1 MVTNRVNRDPEVEKK
16 PARHGREESA
26 DSASDYESYSNS
38 NSNSPHDDDG
48 DKKGERREKEDEQ
61 KGGRL
66 AKEAELAADFDGAS
80 SPSLG
85 RRDDGFR
92 EKGKR
97 REKKD
102 RDDGDRGHRRE
113 SNSKHASK
121 HGAVN
126 RNREREKDMADENKQ
141 KAKQEDPAKK
151 SKEREK
157 PQPDW
162 VKCHVCNKS
171 VKGQEGLKMHMK
183 TSARCGAYRGES
195 TRDPCPL
202 CGKMISKGEWPLEQH
217 LENGCAVAEKQRQ
230 KNAKARLK
238 SRSRSP
244 LKRKAIVGAADV
256 VEVAASLQP
265 TRFDGSKRPPEPLG
279 PPPGHVQ
286 GKSTDLALTPWRR
299 QSRGVS
305 NINLQVRAAGDQN
318 NPGFDSGEWLGDSA
332 GGGGSGGS
340 FSFRPSSS
348 WQSSSSSAPASS
360 SNANAP
366 LVALFHGLAGL
377 LDR

>member
-1 MVTNRVNRDPEVEKK
+1 MIRFFGRPSELNDLTT
-16 PARHGREESA
+16 RHAAMMERTRSGNHSERLRPTS
-26 DSASDYESYSNS
+26 
-38 NSNSPHDDDG
+38 G
-48 DKKGERREKEDEQ
+48 GKGTMIQ
-61 KGGRL
+61 RL
-66 AKEAELAADFDGAS
+66 
-80 SPSLG
+80 
-85 RRDDGFR
+85 
-92 EKGKR
+92 
-97 REKKD
+97 
-102 RDDGDRGHRRE
+102 
-113 SNSKHASK
+113 
-121 HGAVN
+121 V
-126 RNREREKDMADENKQ
+126 
-141 KAKQEDPAKK
+141 
-151 SKEREK
+151 
-157 PQPDW
+157 
-162 VKCHVCNKS
+162 
-171 VKGQEGLKMHMK
+171 
-183 TSARCGAYRGES
+183 
-195 TRDPCPL
+195 
-202 CGKMISKGEWPLEQH
+202 
-217 LENGCAVAEKQRQ
+217 CAVVAT
-230 KNAKARLK
+230 LVTL
-238 SRSRSP
+238 SS
-244 LKRKAIVGAADV
+244 VG
-256 VEVAASLQP
+256 VAASLQP